1 VNHSLTQIF
10 CAGLPLRLKESAFVG
25 CTVILENERMIHRDI
40 RSSLFEVSYRITP
53 RGHYIA
59 QQLVGIR
66 HGSAGAVNESCLYF
80 RPRVDKPRTIA
91 LSQLSDVQG
100 LHPISS
106 LVQYRFC
113 FPLAPTFFHGAG
125 ILSTAKL
132 SAQSYRSALANKE
145 PNANTYDDQHR
156 NSKGYIRGG

>member
-1 VNHSLTQIF
+1 M
-10 CAGLPLRLKESAFVG
+10 G

-91 LSQLSDVQG
+91 LSQLSVTVPSTIALSQVQRCSVQ
-100 LHPISS
+100 HTCKNK
-106 LVQYRFC
+106 LV
-113 FPLAPTFFHGAG
+113 
-125 ILSTAKL
+125 
-132 SAQSYRSALANKE
+132 
-145 PNANTYDDQHR
+145 
-156 NSKGYIRGG
+156 